1 MSRED
6 LSLTTLS
13 LMSGRRTTQQPTARA
28 RASAVTPQPQVAVA
42 PTPDETSVSVAS
54 SVRQSEP
61 VSLAGDASPLP
72 VTPGQS
78 VQLFERYFRHIHPI
92 WPLLYKPIYDP
103 IGYHG
108 LSEHLPK
115 CVVFA
120 IYAIASC
127 LHDEQE
133 LDLTTAVASEGT
145 TTPPL
150 DSSANHFFESAL
162 LELQCGKQGKR
173 DLSMMHAL
181 RPSVSYCQTLTILAL
196 QQHGVAEFTR
206 ASLFCSLAATMA
218 IDLRLHRS
226 AGQPGSVEREV
237 GSRLWWN
244 IYVLEKMMSFEMSRP
259 MAWRFDEADAPF
271 PSTQESDEFELF
283 KPPSQGGQDSRGTTP
298 LQKLQ
303 TLTAFHTTIDLCRL
317 MERISCDIY
326 SLRAR
331 QLIKQS
337 PASGDATR
345 MELWRDV
352 QDWRLQR
359 QNSSLSLDLGRDGVT
374 LPVVMTNHV
383 VSDAKPASQLGY
395 SAD

>member
-6 LSLTTLS
+6 LTLTTLS

-28 RASAVTPQPQVAVA
+28 PAVTPQPQVAVA

-61 VSLAGDASPLP
+61 VSLGGDASPLP

-133 LDLTTAVASEGT
+133 LDFTTAVASEGT

-162 LELQCGKQGKR
+162 LELQHGKQGKR
-173 DLSMMHAL
+173 DVSMMHAL

-196 QQHGVAEFTR
+196 QQDPWSMLYVTTSAVFNITR
-206 ASLFCSLAATMA
+206 GPP
-218 IDLRLHRS
+218 RS
-226 AGQPGSVEREV
+226 
-237 GSRLWWN
+237 
-244 IYVLEKMMSFEMSRP
+244 
-259 MAWRFDEADAPF
+259 
-271 PSTQESDEFELF
+271 
-283 KPPSQGGQDSRGTTP
+283 PP
-298 LQKLQ
+298 
-303 TLTAFHTTIDLCRL
+303 A
-317 MERISCDIY
+317 
-326 SLRAR
+326 
-331 QLIKQS
+331 
-337 PASGDATR
+337 
-345 MELWRDV
+345 
-352 QDWRLQR
+352 
-359 QNSSLSLDLGRDGVT
+359 
-374 LPVVMTNHV
+374 
-383 VSDAKPASQLGY
+383 
-395 SAD
+395 